1 MTYRKTWFSYVLWA
15 VYAGICVMLLA
26 FMGYYL
32 YSEYI
37 SVSMAKIGGFLIFP
51 IAIGAYWV
59 IREVAQC
66 VRKKYSMQ
74 KHTAQMLEAFV
85 VALCIVFGTLYRM
98 SGVLYS
104 GAYFEL
110 TSTTPFGIKDIV
122 ETPYST
128 YFDMALVR
136 TGEQLAPLTHGVGYL
151 YVLCV
156 SAACSFLGN
165 KIMSAVLFE
174 AAIQIISLVLSY
186 LVVRKTAGKLPA
198 CVVLIYLSFSS
209 IYVNEMY
216 SIAPDN
222 LVFMLYLIG
231 LLLIITYV
239 RDYCDNRFS
248 KPMAVCGA
256 VLVGIVTGILVYL
269 DIKFLVLLV
278 FLIGLFTGKKEHK
291 DGGQVNNTAKVSI
304 VSFIVILVSCAAG
317 SSVMFGIAALYRG
330 STFIR
335 EGSSWLELYQQKC
348 SFSLFYSRAQ
358 GMPELPV
365 VTLLVAAGSFLVFE
379 FLRDK
384 LSRGKFFG
392 EKRENKEQ
400 NYMLWILACIL
411 IAPTPLFSYGI
422 LPYTMIA
429 LFQWSVLAGLGLQNC
444 IFGGQAKVVQAK
456 IEEINA
462 SVEPIEEK
470 RSMQTAQKVFA
481 EVKPVQKVE
490 NMLAEEKA
498 AKDADKMPT
507 EETLPETVEKPRFIE
522 NPLPLP
528 KKHVKKEMDYQY
540 PVADKDM
547 KYDIE
552 VDENDDFDIQ

>member
-15 VYAGICVMLLA
+15 VYAGLCVMLLA

-32 YSEYI
+32 YAEYI
-37 SVSMAKIGGFLIFP
+37 SASMAKIGGFLIFP
-51 IAIGAYWV
+51 IAVGVYWA
-59 IREVAQC
+59 IRVTAHC
-66 VRKKYSMQ
+66 AGKKYMMQ

-85 VALCIVFGTLYRM
+85 VALCIVFGTLYRI
-98 SGVLYS
+98 SVVLYS

-110 TSTTPFGIKDIV
+110 LSATTPFGVKDIV
-122 ETPYST
+122 ETPYAT

-136 TGEQLAPLTHGVGYL
+136 TGEQLAPLTHGAGHL
-151 YVLCV
+151 YVLCI
-156 SAACSFLGN
+156 SAVCSFLGN

-186 LVVRKTAGKLPA
+186 LVVRKAAGKLPA
-198 CVVLIYLSFSS
+198 CIVLIYLSFSS

-216 SIAPDN
+216 SIAPGN

-231 LLLIITYV
+231 LLLIIKYV
-239 RDYCDNRFS
+239 KDYCDNRFS
-248 KPMAVCGA
+248 KPVAVCGA

-291 DGGQVNNTAKVSI
+291 DGEPANNTAKVSI
-304 VSFIVILVSCAAG
+304 VSFIVALVSCVAALNC
-317 SSVMFGIAALYRG
+317 MFGIASLYRG
-330 STFIR
+330 SSFIR
-335 EGSSWLELYQQKC
+335 EGASWLQLYRQKC

-358 GMPELPV
+358 EMPELPV
-365 VTLLVAAGSFLVFE
+365 VALLVVAGSFLVFE
-379 FLRDK
+379 FFRK
-384 LSRGKFFG
+384 
-392 EKRENKEQ
+392 KRENKEQ

-422 LPYTMIA
+422 LPYTMIS

-444 IFGGQAKVVQAK
+444 IFAGQARAVQAK

-470 RSMQTAQKVFA
+470 
-481 EVKPVQKVE
+481 KPVQ
-490 NMLAEEKA
+490 
-498 AKDADKMPT
+498 T
-507 EETLPETVEKPRFIE
+507 EEKPRFIE

-552 VDENDDFDIQ
+552 VDENDDFDLH